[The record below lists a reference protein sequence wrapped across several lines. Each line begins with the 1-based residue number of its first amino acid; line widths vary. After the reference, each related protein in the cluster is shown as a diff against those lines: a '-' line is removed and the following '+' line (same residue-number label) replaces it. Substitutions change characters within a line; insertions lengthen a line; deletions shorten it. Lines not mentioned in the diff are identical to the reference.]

1 MSDGTAENGITSK
14 KESDQEPH
22 KPIIRKFE
30 KRKVYSSFIDN
41 ILGTDLTD
49 MQLISTFN
57 KGFRSLLSVFDNNCK
72 YAWVTPL
79 KDKKGITIADYNTT
93 INEIEKKI
101 AKHDHS
107 NKYITTQEFDKLTS
121 ENFALRLAQANLAGK
136 NGTDNFVNKIYFNNK
151 LKKLNKKVNSNN
163 TSHAEFNTK
172 LDDLERNVK
181 IISTK
186 GLTADMI
193 NKYSILNGPKYFF
206 LQMDYK
212 TIQ

>member
-1 MSDGTAENGITSK
+1 MISK
-14 KESDQEPH
+14 
-22 KPIIRKFE
+22 
-30 KRKVYSSFIDN
+30 
-41 ILGTDLTD
+41 
-49 MQLISTFN
+49 FN
-57 KGFRSLLSVFDNNCK
+57 KGFRSFLSIFDNNCK

-101 AKHDHS
+101 TEHDHS
-107 NKYITTQEFDKLTS
+107 NKYITT
-121 ENFALRLAQANLAGK
+121 RLAQANLAGK

-163 TSHAEFNTK
+163 ASHTEFNTK

-186 GLTADMI
+186 GLTADLI

-212 TIQ
+212 TIQCLLSTRHIDSIGNNTVNIELLGSTGMSEKELKIHTFQTLILLQR